1 MPPALRRPQHIIC
14 AVTNDLSQ
22 DQRMHRICQT
32 LSGAGFDVTLVGRK
46 KSNSLPLPERSY
58 RQWRLPVFWQKG
70 KLFYVA
76 YNIRLCWW
84 LLRQKPDII
93 NAVDLDT
100 LLACYIGS
108 RWHGVPLY
116 YDAHE
121 YFTETPE
128 VVRRV
133 WVRRVWSLLAA
144 CLLPR
149 VAKAYTVGPQLAS
162 ILSRKYGIPFG
173 VVRNLPFRQSIT
185 QQVQQQSAGLLPLL
199 YQGMLNEG
207 RGLETAI
214 RALCDLPACVLW
226 LVGNGDKMENLQKL
240 ARQVGVEDRVVFWG
254 FIPPADLLPFCQKA
268 WLGLNLLENTGLSY
282 YYSLANKTF
291 DYLQA
296 GLPAINMNFPEYR
309 QLHQQYQTSLLLDE
323 LTPQAL
329 SQCVQQLIDQP
340 EEWQRLRTA
349 CSHAA
354 EELCWENEQA
364 ALLALFDTQSP
375 PALPA

>member
-1 MPPALRRPQHIIC
+1 
-14 AVTNDLSQ
+14 
-22 DQRMHRICQT
+22 MHRICHS
-32 LSGAGFDVTLVGRK
+32 LHVAGFDVSLVGRK
-46 KSNSLPLPERSY
+46 KSNSLPLPVRTY
-58 RQWRLPVFWQKG
+58 RQWRLSILWEKG
-70 KLFYVA
+70 KFFYIA
-76 YNIRLCWW
+76 YNIQLCWW

-100 LLACYIGS
+100 LLACYIAS

-128 VVRRV
+128 VVRRPG
-133 WVRRVWSLLAA
+133 VRRTWALLAA

-149 VAKAYTVGPQLAS
+149 VAKAYTVGPQLAK
-162 ILSRKYGIPFG
+162 ILSGKYGISFD
-173 VVRNLPFRQSIT
+173 VVRNLPFRQSTAQPIR
-185 QQVQQQSAGLLPLL
+185 QQPTGTLPLL

-214 RALCDLPACVLW
+214 RAMCDLPTCVLW
-226 LVGNGDKMENLQKL
+226 LVGDGDITKDLQLL
-240 ARQVGVEDRVVFWG
+240 AKQLGVEDRVIFWG
-254 FIPPADLLPFCQKA
+254 FVPPVDLPPFCQKA

-309 QLHQQYQTSLLLDE
+309 QLNHQYQASLLLDE
-323 LTPQAL
+323 LTPHAL
-329 SQCVQQLIDQP
+329 VKCVQQILDQP
-340 EEWQRLRTA
+340 EEWQRLHTA
-349 CSHAA
+349 CLQAA
-354 EELCWENEQA
+354 SELCWENEQEV
-364 ALLALFDTQSP
+364 LLALFDAKTPASSP
-375 PALPA
+375 A

>member
-1 MPPALRRPQHIIC
+1 MPPASHPQRHVIC

-22 DQRMHRICQT
+22 DQRMHRICHT
-32 LSGAGFDVTLVGRK
+32 LYTAGFDVTLVGRRK
-46 KSNSLPLPERSY
+46 NNSLPLPERPY
-58 RQWRLPVFWQKG
+58 RQWRLSLFWEKG
-70 KLFYVA
+70 KLFYIA
-76 YNIRLCWW
+76 YNIQLCWW
-84 LLRQKPDII
+84 LLRQKPAII

-100 LLACYIGS
+100 LLACYIAS

-121 YFTETPE
+121 FFTETPE
-128 VVRRV
+128 VVRRP
-133 WVRRVWSLLAA
+133 WVRRMWSLLAA

-149 VAKAYTVGPQLAS
+149 VAKAYTVGPQLAT
-162 ILSRKYGIPFG
+162 ILSRKYHVPFG
-173 VVRNLPFRQSIT
+173 VVRNLPFRQST
-185 QQVQQQSAGLLPLL
+185 AQRVREQPAGLLPLL

-214 RALCDLPACVLW
+214 RAMAALPSCVLW
-226 LVGNGDKMENLQKL
+226 LVGEGDITKELKML
-240 ARQVGVEDRVVFWG
+240 AKQLGVEDKVIFWG

-309 QLHQQYQTSLLLDE
+309 QLQQQYRASILLDE
-323 LTPQAL
+323 LTPRAL
-329 SQCVQQLIDQP
+329 VRCIQQLIDQP
-340 EEWQRLRTA
+340 EEWQRLHVG
-349 CSHAA
+349 CLQAA
-354 EELCWENEQA
+354 DELCWENEQA
-364 ALLALFDTQSP
+364 ALLTFFDK
-375 PALPA
+375 

>member
-1 MPPALRRPQHIIC
+1 MPSASRHWHVIC

-22 DQRMHRICQT
+22 DQRMHRICHT
-32 LSGAGFDVTLVGRK
+32 LTNAGFDVSLVGRK
-46 KSNSLPLPERSY
+46 KGNSLPLPERPY
-58 RQWRLPVFWQKG
+58 RQWRLTPLWNKG
-70 KLFYVA
+70 KLFYIS
-76 YNIRLCWW
+76 YNIQLCWW
-84 LLRQKPDII
+84 LLRQKPGII

-100 LLACYIGS
+100 LLACYIAS
-108 RWHGVPLY
+108 RWHSVPLY

-128 VVRRV
+128 VVRRPGIKRI
-133 WVRRVWSLLAA
+133 WAMLAA
-144 CLLPR
+144 SLLPR
-149 VAKAYTVGPQLAS
+149 VAKAYTVGPQLAAL
-162 ILSRKYGIPFG
+162 LSRKYSIPFG
-173 VVRNLPFRQSIT
+173 VVRNLPFRLSIA
-185 QQVQQQSAGLLPLL
+185 QQVRQQPAGPLPIL

-214 RALCDLPACVLW
+214 RAMCDLPACVLW
-226 LVGNGDKMENLQKL
+226 LVGDGDITKELKML
-240 ARQVGVEDRVVFWG
+240 ARQIGVEDRVIFWG
-254 FIPPADLLPFCQKA
+254 FVPPAELLPFCQKA

-309 QLHQQYQTSLLLDE
+309 QLFQQYQAAVLLDE

-329 SQCVQQLIDQP
+329 SVCIQQLIDQP
-340 EEWQRLRTA
+340 EKWQQLHTN
-349 CSHAA
+349 CLKAA

-364 ALLALFDTQSP
+364 SLLALFDTNATP
-375 PALPA
+375 GPHA